1 MPAFETKEQED
12 SDRERS
18 RLIWNREESTER
30 EEQAGLEVREIS
42 GK

>member
-18 RLIWNREESTER
+18 RLIWNREKLTER
-30 EEQAGLEVREIS
+30 EEQIDLEQRGID
-42 GK
+42 